1 VRSQSLLNEYAMRIA
16 QACVQV
22 VRPALRVEEQHD
34 AFAAFFD
41 AVKPLLDEYETRAE
55 RMIRRVRPGAD

>member
-1 VRSQSLLNEYAMRIA
+1 MRSQSLLNECAMRIA
-16 QACVQV
+16 QACLNIVA
-22 VRPALRVEEQHD
+22 PCLREEERKE

-55 RMIRRVRPGAD
+55 RMSRRVRPSSN